1 MSTDGQPKAVQMTT
15 TIPADQEPVF
25 MIQIIA
31 CKSGAIYVGHM
42 PGRERHAHA
51 LCLDGART
59 LYAALLE
66 KAAAAMEEQSKII
79 GVSRSLESL
88 GLPRI
93 GKDN

>member
-1 MSTDGQPKAVQMTT
+1 MSTDGQPKAVQMAT

-31 CKSGAIYVGHM
+31 CKSGQIYVGHT
-42 PGRERHAHA
+42 PGRERHAHS

-59 LYAALLE
+59 LYAVLME
-66 KAAAAMEEQSKII
+66 KAAAATEEKSKILE
-79 GVSRSLESL
+79 VSRSLESL

-93 GKDN
+93 GRDN